1 MTDTTNLTWIKG
13 NPPEASQG
21 AAPRGSKY
29 ETLYAALDANPGVW
43 AELQDVPASLAIL
56 LRKRGYEAS
65 VRGVRG
71 GSSVTR
77 VAALYA
83 RKPLEATA

>member
-1 MTDTTNLTWIKG
+1 MIDTANLTWIEG
-13 NPPEASQG
+13 GLPEVNQG
-21 AAPRGSKY
+21 AVPRGSKY
-29 ETLYAALDANPGVW
+29 EALYAALDANPGVW

-83 RKPLEATA
+83 RKPLEVTA